1 MACLSF
7 LKVEKNSTHQ
17 NVSEMFSSNCHS
29 TKSTVNRMAM
39 TNLITLPFANLNLV
53 QPLKVP
59 SNCFVLSTLLFQ
71 NLQIKLKY

>member
-29 TKSTVNRMAM
+29 TKSTVVNE
-39 TNLITLPFANLNLV
+39 
-53 QPLKVP
+53 
-59 SNCFVLSTLLFQ
+59 
-71 NLQIKLKY
+71 IKLFAKRVKHAWTTSLTKGVKHPWTASKTVQ